1 MARDMMVLSF
11 GVGALLLAADH
22 AFAQSPRNCGD
33 RDSIVAR
40 LAEGYGESRRTIG
53 LGTANR
59 VVETFANPETGSWTI
74 TVTLPDGTMCLMASG
89 HAFEAVEEVP
99 MPAGSST

>member
-1 MARDMMVLSF
+1 MTRNLMTLSL
-11 GVGALLLAADH
+11 GVGALILAAGH

-40 LAEGYGESRRTIG
+40 LAEGYGESRRSIG

-59 VVETFANPETGSWTI
+59 VVETYANPETGSWTI
-74 TVTLPDGTMCLMASG
+74 TVTMPNGTMCLMASG
-89 HAFEAVEEVP
+89 HAYEAVDDVLT
-99 MPAGSST
+99 PAGSST